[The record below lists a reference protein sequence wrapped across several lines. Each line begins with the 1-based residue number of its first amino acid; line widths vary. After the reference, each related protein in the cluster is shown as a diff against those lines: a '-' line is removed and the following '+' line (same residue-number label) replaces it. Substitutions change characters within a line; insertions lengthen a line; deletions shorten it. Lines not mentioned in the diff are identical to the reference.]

1 MVVKHVLKEVNS
13 AEAGSFR
20 TDERASERKSLS
32 GEHAVVLAGKL
43 LVHSLEITDLAAA
56 YSDVTCRNVH
66 VRTYVSPELK
76 HEGLAETHDLSVGLA
91 LRVEV
96 GTTLSATHRQGCEGV
111 FEYLLKS
118 EEFEYGR
125 VHRRVEAETA
135 LIWTDGIVELDPV
148 AGIGLNLTVVVNP
161 GDAECEDSVRLHEPL
176 NNLGVFKL
184 RMLVVNILNRL
195 KHFTYGL
202 EIFLLRSVLGL
213 KFGHDFFC
221 SHFFDYLF

>member
-1 MVVKHVLKEVNS
+1 M
-13 AEAGSFR
+13 
-20 TDERASERKSLS
+20 
-32 GEHAVVLAGKL
+32 
-43 LVHSLEITDLAAA
+43 
-56 YSDVTCRNVH
+56 
-66 VRTYVSPELK
+66 
-76 HEGLAETHDLSVGLA
+76 
-91 LRVEV
+91 
-96 GTTLSATHRQGCEGV
+96 
-111 FEYLLKS
+111 
-118 EEFEYGR
+118 
-125 VHRRVEAETA
+125 EAETA